1 MEDETPAQELPGIDA
16 AFADGVIEMIPS
28 SFPTVYSWDYEVNKA
43 NLRALYDRAK
53 LEQWNAQTNDKM
65 PHPDWSLDVPVNDQT
80 FPDARFAISTTEFWG
95 KMTPAQRD
103 EFRLQA
109 TSWSL
114 SQFMHGEQGALLATA
129 KIVKSVP
136 SIDAK
141 FYAATQVMDEAR
153 HVEVYDRYLREK
165 IEMAYPI
172 NQYLK
177 TLLDQVLSDSRWD
190 FTYLGMQIMIEG
202 LALAAFAMIRDYS
215 EEPLSKALNTYVMQD
230 EARHVAFG
238 RLALREFYPH
248 LDQAERD
255 EREEF
260 VVEACYLMRDR
271 FLSEEV
277 FETVGLPV
285 EECVGYVEA
294 SEMMRSFRSGLFS
307 RIVPTIKDIGLWGP
321 KVRRAYSNMGILGY
335 ADVDTEELA
344 RNDEQVAQRF
354 DARRAER

>member
-1 MEDETPAQELPGIDA
+1 MMEGTKPNELPGIDA

-53 LEQWNAQTNDKM
+53 LEQWNAQTNDVM
-65 PHPDWSLDVPVNDQT
+65 PHPDWSLDVPVNIET
-80 FPDARFAISTTEFWG
+80 FPDARFAISTTDVWE

-136 SIDAK
+136 SVDAK

-153 HVEVYDRYLREK
+153 HVEVYHKYLSEK
-165 IEMAYPI
+165 LGESFPI
-172 NQYLK
+172 TKPLR
-177 TLLDQVLSDSRWD
+177 TLLDAILTDSRWD
-190 FTYLGMQIMIEG
+190 MTYLGMQILVEG
-202 LALAAFAMIRDYS
+202 LALAAFGLMYNTTQ
-215 EEPLSKALNTYVMQD
+215 EPLIKQITQYIMAD

-238 RLALREFYPH
+238 VLSLRDIYPQMT
-248 LDQAERD
+248 DAERK

-260 VVEACYLMRDR
+260 TIDACYLMRDR
-271 FLSEEV
+271 FDAIEVYERMDLPADQLTDHFRHSEQI
-277 FETVGLPV
+277 
-285 EECVGYVEA
+285 
-294 SEMMRSFRSGLFS
+294 EMFRKFLFMK
-307 RIVPTIKDIGLWGP
+307 IVPNLRKLGLLTDR
-321 KVRRAYSNMGILGY
+321 V
-335 ADVDTEELA
+335 
-344 RNDEQVAQRF
+344 
-354 DARRAER
+354 RAEFARMGVLEFENLTSTDEEIVGVA

>member
-1 MEDETPAQELPGIDA
+1 MEGTTPNELPGMDA

-53 LEQWNAQTNDKM
+53 LEQWNAQDNDKL
-65 PHPDWSLDVPVNDQT
+65 PHPDWSLDVPVNEET
-80 FPDARFAISTTEFWG
+80 FPDARFAISTTDIWS

-153 HVEVYDRYLREK
+153 HVEVYHKYLSEK
-165 IEMAYPI
+165 LGEAFPI
-172 NQYLK
+172 TQPLR
-177 TLLDQVLSDSRWD
+177 TLLDAILTDSRWD
-190 FTYLGMQIMIEG
+190 MTYLGMQILVEG
-202 LALAAFAMIRDYS
+202 LALAAFGLMYNTTQ
-215 EEPLSKALNTYVMQD
+215 EPLIKQITQYIMAD

-238 RLALREFYPH
+238 VLSLRDIYPQMS
-248 LDQAERD
+248 DAERK

-260 VVEACYLMRDR
+260 TIDACYLMRDR
-271 FLSEEV
+271 FDAIEV
-277 FETVGLPV
+277 YERMGLPADQLTDHFKHSAQI
-285 EECVGYVEA
+285 EL
-294 SEMMRSFRSGLFS
+294 FRKFLFMK
-307 RIVPTIKDIGLWGP
+307 IVPNLRKLGLLTDR
-321 KVRRAYSNMGILGY
+321 V
-335 ADVDTEELA
+335 
-344 RNDEQVAQRF
+344 
-354 DARRAER
+354 RAEFARMGVLEFENLTSTDEEIVGVA